1 MSITEIISAGRELPQ
16 DEKRKLAQ
24 ALLDDLANE
33 EAEAMFPEG
42 HVYHIYTP
50 EFGPDAVSK
59 LAEVLEAHG

>member
-1 MSITEIISAGRELPQ
+1 
-16 DEKRKLAQ
+16 
-24 ALLDDLANE
+24 
-33 EAEAMFPEG
+33 MFPEG